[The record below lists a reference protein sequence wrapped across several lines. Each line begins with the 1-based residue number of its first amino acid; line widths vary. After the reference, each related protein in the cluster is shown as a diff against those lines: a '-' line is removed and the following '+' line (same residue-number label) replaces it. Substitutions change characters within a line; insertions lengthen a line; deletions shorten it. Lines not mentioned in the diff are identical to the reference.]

1 MAAVDPAW
9 VTFSVSQNQI
19 AKWRDEIAKGLV
31 LEPKN
36 RDYTIRIALRGAIV
50 VPQLAVQ
57 QGSNG
62 HLVYVV
68 NRAGSAGVRPV
79 VVGGALAGRGVR
91 PAGGGFPGCR
101 RRLGRRGREAR
112 AAADPDG

>member
-9 VTFSVSQNQI
+9 VTFSVLQNQI

-79 VVGGALAGRGVR
+79 VVGGGWVDEAGKLAPR
-91 PAGGGFPGCR
+91 PTLTG
-101 RRLGRRGREAR
+101 E
-112 AAADPDG
+112 AAARR